1 MKHAQ
6 GAVLDRQL
14 NFLVTVN
21 VLVLL
26 AGVSIAGVSF
36 VSVDNLQSMSAQIP
50 ELGLL
55 AIGVAI
61 TMVSGN
67 GGIDLSGIAVANLSG
82 IVAALTVP
90 HWVSP
95 DDYPLVFAL
104 VFAGV
109 CLSVGL
115 VCGLI
120 NGVLV
125 SSAGLTPIIATLGT
139 SLAFTGVSVVLTN
152 GSGVRLGY
160 IEPLDDFGH
169 MPVFGIPICFGLFLI
184 IAAAIGGAL
193 RFTPFGMRLYLLGSN
208 PRAARFAG
216 FDQRALLMATYT
228 VSSLLASAA
237 GYVIASRISSVKW
250 DYGTSYVLISILI
263 AVMAGVNPA
272 GGYGRIICVVLS
284 AAALQS
290 VSSMFNFLDISDFFR
305 DFAWGLL
312 LLVFLAV
319 TRIDLGI
326 RPSTGNQPG
335 VAGRSMRRPW
345 RETNKGY

>member
-90 HWVSP
+90 HWVPP

-184 IAAAIGGAL
+184 GCRGNRRRASVYSVRHCVFTSSAA
-193 RFTPFGMRLYLLGSN
+193 TPGRRGSQASISV
-208 PRAARFAG
+208 R
-216 FDQRALLMATYT
+216 LLMATYT
-228 VSSLLASAA
+228 CLEPTRLGQPAL
-237 GYVIASRISSVKW
+237 RNRL
-250 DYGTSYVLISILI
+250 SYFQRQMGLRDVLR
-263 AVMAGVNPA
+263 A
-272 GGYGRIICVVLS
+272 
-284 AAALQS
+284 
-290 VSSMFNFLDISDFFR
+290 
-305 DFAWGLL
+305 
-312 LLVFLAV
+312 
-319 TRIDLGI
+319 
-326 RPSTGNQPG
+326 
-335 VAGRSMRRPW
+335 
-345 RETNKGY
+345 